1 MIIEVSEVN
10 MADHEIQ
17 RLQRKLR
24 AAEHRIEKLT
34 KVHTSLQ
41 QGHPNRPPW
50 INRNR
55 KLRKRCEKRG
65 RQCLFRC

>member
-41 QGHPNRPPW
+41 QGASKQAAVDQQKQK
-50 INRNR
+50 ISEEVR
-55 KLRKRCEKRG
+55 KAREG
-65 RQCLFRC
+65 